1 MKKADFEKSWC
12 TPGTPFCTAL
22 CTVAGAL
29 IALLWLWLGFWKML
43 FVVLFAALGGIC
55 GGVADKRKA
64 FRDLV
69 NRRFPAKD
77 EPIREE
83 NAQEPAGTQEI
94 RKIVKQLKD
103 EGQQTEEERDIP
115 GEE

>member
-1 MKKADFEKSWC
+1 MKRTDSENKWY
-12 TPGTPFCTAL
+12 TPGTPFCTVFCAS
-22 CTVAGAL
+22 AGAL

-43 FVVLFAALGGIC
+43 FVVLFAVAGGIC
-55 GGVADKRKA
+55 GGVADKRQA

-83 NAQEPAGTQEI
+83 NVQEPAGTQEI

-103 EGQQTEEERDIP
+103 EEQVTKEERDIP